1 MVKRNKGA
9 ARVAVAV
16 MVCGMLVGVRAQSYN
31 PEGARFMAARLYLAI
46 LGREADGPGL
56 AGASAAILRGE
67 LNRQVQGRRWP
78 WWCGG
83 RPAART

>member
-31 PEGARFMAARLYLAI
+31 PEGARFMAARGYL
-46 LGREADGPGL
+46 LDDEGPG
-56 AGASAAILRGE
+56 A
-67 LNRQVQGRRWP
+67 
-78 WWCGG
+78 
-83 RPAART
+83 